1 MTRSLL
7 LSLLLVLLAACTQPA
22 TERHDTQ
29 LVFGTLVDVTLYGV
43 DDATSQ
49 RAFTQLRKDFKLMHF
64 MWHPLKPGPLG
75 RTNKLLALQAPF
87 SANPS
92 ILPLIEKS
100 LPLSQSSDHLFNPAI
115 GKLLDLWGFH
125 SDKPPK
131 GPPPDPAAI
140 AKLVAADPKLEDI
153 KIHGVVMRSTNPAV
167 KLDFGAMA
175 KGLAVDRE
183 IEALKALGVKNAV
196 INAGGDLKVI
206 GRHGDRPW
214 RVGIRDPRGKGVL
227 AVLDVHD
234 GEAVFTSGDY
244 ERYFMWQGRRY
255 HHIIDPRTG
264 YPAEGTRSVTVIHS
278 DAATADAAAT
288 ALFVAG
294 PKLWP
299 KIARQMGLDQ
309 VLLIDA
315 RGVHYVTPKMRARLK
330 YAREPK
336 RLIVVD
342 PTATSKKNPA
352 TS

>member
-1 MTRSLL
+1 MIRALL
-7 LSLLLVLLAACTQPA
+7 LPLLVVILAACTRPTA
-22 TERHDTQ
+22 ERHDTQ
-29 LVFGTLVDVTLYGV
+29 LVFGTLVDVTVYGV
-43 DDATSQ
+43 DETTAQ
-49 RAFTQLRKDFKLMHF
+49 RAFTQLREDFRLMHF
-64 MWHPLKPGPLG
+64 MWHPWKPGPLG
-75 RTNKLLALQAPF
+75 RTNELLALQAPF

-100 LPLSQSSDHLFNPAI
+100 LPLSQASDHLFNPAI

-125 SDKPPK
+125 SDEPPQ

-140 AKLVAADPKLEDI
+140 AALVAAEPKLEDI
-153 KIHGVVMRSTNPAV
+153 EIRGVVMRGTNPAV

-175 KGLAVDRE
+175 KGLAIDRG
-183 IEALKALGVKNAV
+183 IEALRALGVKNAV

-214 RVGIRDPRGKGVL
+214 RVGIRDPRGEGVL

-244 ERYFMWQGRRY
+244 ERYFVWGGKRY
-255 HHIIDPRTG
+255 HHILDPRTG
-264 YPAEGTRSVTVIHS
+264 YPAEGTRSVTVIHP

-294 PKLWP
+294 PSLWP

-315 RGVHYVTPKMRARLK
+315 EGVHHVTPKMQARLK
-330 YAREPK
+330 YAREPQ
-336 RLIVVD
+336 RQHVVD
-342 PTATSKKNPA
+342 PTETDTPKPSR
-352 TS
+352 S